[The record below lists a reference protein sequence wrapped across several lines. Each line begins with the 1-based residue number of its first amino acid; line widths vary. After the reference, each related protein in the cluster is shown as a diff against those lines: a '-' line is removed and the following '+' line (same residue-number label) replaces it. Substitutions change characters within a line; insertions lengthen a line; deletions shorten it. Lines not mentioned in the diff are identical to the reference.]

1 MTGDVMFPTRR
12 IDWPISPTCGGIRDL
27 NSDPHLK
34 IGGGSPFPRPARRLH
49 SRRELNIVNV
59 TNNETSMHPTASP
72 SRRLDVDNLRNL
84 AVLALILFH
93 TARLF
98 NHEEWHIKNAEMYSW
113 GDWIVRILNQWHM
126 PLFFVLAG
134 MSAYY
139 AINARGGLHFARER
153 VLRLFVPF
161 VLGCFLFV
169 APQVYIE
176 RIAWFDAHRYGDIN
190 FVGSYLDFLPTFVT
204 TGAYP
209 KGNFSWH
216 HLWFV
221 LYLFVY
227 SVLLVLPLAA
237 WGRGAAA
244 RALGRGMARGGLWL
258 LLPALAIFA
267 VKIFLYPLFGSTHNL
282 VWDWAN
288 HVHFV
293 FVFLMGWL
301 IAATPELESAV
312 RRGRPVAL
320 ILAITSV
327 FVWLYGPK
335 IPMDLGLWKVLD
347 VSGIGYTL
355 GEWFWIAAFL
365 GYARDLLDRRIP
377 FVTGFTR
384 YAFPFYILHQTVIV
398 VLGYQ
403 LWNWTDQPV
412 AKFVV
417 VAVATTAISLIGCR
431 LLDTNPVTRFVIGLK
446 SPLPR
451 AAI

>member
-1 MTGDVMFPTRR
+1 MAPSMP
-12 IDWPISPTCGGIRDL
+12 
-27 NSDPHLK
+27 K
-34 IGGGSPFPRPARRLH
+34 ARRLD
-49 SRRELNIVNV
+49 I
-59 TNNETSMHPTASP
+59 
-72 SRRLDVDNLRNL
+72 DNLRNI

-98 NHEEWHIKNAEMYSW
+98 DDEAWHIKNAELYSW
-113 GDWIVRILNQWHM
+113 GDWIVRTLNQWHM

-134 MSAYY
+134 MSAYH
-139 AINARGGLHFARER
+139 AINARGGVHFARER
-153 VLRLFVPF
+153 LLRLFIPF
-161 VLGCFLFV
+161 FLGCFLFV

-176 RIAWFDAHRYGDIN
+176 RIAWFDPHRYGAIN
-190 FVGSYLDFLPTFVT
+190 FAGSFLDFLPTIFT
-204 TGAYP
+204 TGPYP

-216 HLWFV
+216 HLWFI

-227 SVLLVLPLAA
+227 SILLVAPLSA
-237 WGRGAAA
+237 WGRGPVI
-244 RALGRGMARGGLWL
+244 RALGRGLSRGGLWL
-258 LLPALAIFA
+258 ILPALAIFA
-267 VKIFLYPLFGSTHNL
+267 IRLFLYSRFSSTHNL

-288 HVHFV
+288 HAHFIL
-293 FVFLMGWL
+293 VFLLGWL
-301 IAATPELESAV
+301 IVASPELEASV

-327 FVWLYGPK
+327 FVWLFGPK

-377 FVTGFTR
+377 LITAFTR

-398 VLGYQ
+398 ILGYQ

-412 AKFVV
+412 LKFVV
-417 VAVATTAISLIGCR
+417 IAVATTAISLIGCR

-451 AAI
+451 AAA